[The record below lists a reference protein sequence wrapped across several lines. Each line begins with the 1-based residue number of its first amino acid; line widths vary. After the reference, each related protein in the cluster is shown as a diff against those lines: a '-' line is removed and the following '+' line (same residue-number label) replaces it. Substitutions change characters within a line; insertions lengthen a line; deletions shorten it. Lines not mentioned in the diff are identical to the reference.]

1 MRGGRMKVKGF
12 KNDIAND
19 NIEKAFEDRLIIAD
33 GTMANEVNNIVS
45 QMEEQAQLFTTKC
58 IVQDIIDAYNGK
70 LEWNNYLKERHELN
84 ENIKV
89 SNNNKIFNFQ
99 KDKNEYK
106 LEYQC
111 ELPILD
117 YTTFYIAE
125 RLGQLERGD
134 VKDA

>member
-1 MRGGRMKVKGF
+1 MKVKGF
-12 KNDIAND
+12 KNDIVND
-19 NIEKAFEDRLIIAD
+19 DIEKAFEDRLIIAD

-45 QMEEQAQLFTTKC
+45 QMEEQTQLFTTKC

-70 LEWNNYLKERHELN
+70 LDWNNYLKERHKLN
-84 ENIKV
+84 AEIRE
-89 SNNNKIFNFQ
+89 SNNKRIIDFSQ
-99 KDKNEYK
+99 KEEEYK
-106 LEYQC
+106 LQYQC